1 MENPFASETT
11 RLLFKQCF
19 SSHHA
24 RYEETD
30 NSEAFQ
36 DPEMGGLGIALTHGS
51 VLIECA
57 KHELHAT
64 TALRR
69 PNRY

>member
-1 MENPFASETT
+1 MF
-11 RLLFKQCF
+11 F
-19 SSHHA
+19 SLDT

-69 PNRY
+69 PNRYI